1 MNKKEIHSAT
11 VPDCPIR
18 NVISHITDKWSLLV
32 LYTTQM
38 AEANLKLFA
47 TAGFTAC
54 KAHVAGDANVPG
66 SIMEKP
72 NELKAADEM
81 VEWLLA

>member
-1 MNKKEIHSAT
+1 MATRKDKKIAAFMCSGFGP
-11 VPDCPIR
+11 VD
-18 NVISHITDKWSLLV
+18 V
-32 LYTTQM
+32 YTQM

-47 TAGFTAC
+47 TAGFRNS

-72 NELKAADEM
+72 EELKTVDEL
-81 VEWLLA
+81 VEWLLS